1 MNATLSVSNL
11 DPLGDRTAAPND
23 APPAPGA
30 RAPVGANGVAPVSAT
45 FRNILRVVCLI
56 FAFAVVQTVVLW
68 QACNRGMR
76 TAMSLEDQGLPTL
89 DALASL
95 QEHLAVYRL
104 NSYEYLFAPEADRPR
119 LAQAADVIAAR
130 ARAEVRKIQLL
141 VPDDA
146 GREVA
151 TSLSA
156 AIEELDG
163 AFRKVRGL
171 VDADFAA
178 AMKAMDQEIP
188 PRVDRVATAANALKA
203 YGYQFSGDQANATF
217 ASFGWIKQN
226 AVWFGAGNILV
237 ALGAVV
243 FVRTASRRTRAK
255 LTETL
260 ARLDE
265 RSAELA
271 SSLSLTDATLESTI
285 DGILVLDNQ
294 GEVTKHNRRFAEL
307 WRMPPDVLAAP
318 NRAQFLHVALEQVR
332 DPAGFHQFVEKA
344 RAQRELET
352 FDVVELKDGR
362 VFERHSKPQRLGA
375 TIVGRVWC
383 LRDVTERKRAE
394 ESLRLLS
401 SAVEQCKDSVLITD
415 AELDLPGP
423 RILFVNSAFT
433 EMTGYTSAEA
443 IGRTPRIL
451 QGPHTDKAVI
461 RRLRQNLESGEKFV
475 GEGVQYRKDGTEY
488 HQEWHIAPIQD
499 AAGKITH
506 YVAVQRDITKRKQAE
521 ADLVQAHTE
530 MVGISRQA
538 GMAEIATGV
547 LHNVGNVLN
556 SVNVSATLIGDI
568 VRQSKVNR
576 VAKLRDLFEENKA
589 ALGTFLDR
597 DPRGR
602 QVPAFV
608 SSLADHLTQEQTRQL
623 AELESLRKNVEHIK
637 DIVAM
642 QQNYARVSG
651 VAETVDLAALIE
663 DAIRMNAESFTRHGV
678 EIECDFQAKPT
689 LTTDKHKVLQILINL
704 LRNAKQACNETGH
717 QDRRIVVRVTAA
729 AGRCLVAVIDNGIG
743 ISPENLTRIFAH
755 GFTTKKTGH
764 GFGLHSGANAAKEI
778 GGALRVQSD
787 GAGCGATFTL
797 ELPVQPAYA

>member
-1 MNATLSVSNL
+1 MNATLPLSNL
-11 DPLGDRTAAPND
+11 GPLPMGERAAGPPPNPPQAPAAAGGD
-23 APPAPGA
+23 
-30 RAPVGANGVAPVSAT
+30 GVAPVSAT

-68 QACNRGMR
+68 QACNRGML
-76 TAMSLEDQGLPTL
+76 TATSLEQQGLPTL

-95 QEHLAVYRL
+95 QEHLAIYRL
-104 NSYEYLFAPEADRPR
+104 NSYEYLFAQEADRPR
-119 LAQAADVIAAR
+119 LAQAADLLATR
-130 ARAEVRKIQLL
+130 ARSEVGKIQLL
-141 VPDDA
+141 APDDA
-146 GREVA
+146 GRQRAA
-151 TSLSA
+151 TLSV

-178 AMKAMDQEIP
+178 AMKAMDRDIP
-188 PRVDRVATAANALKA
+188 PRIEHVAAAANALKA
-203 YGYQFSGDQANATF
+203 YGYQFSGGQANATF

-243 FVRTASRRTRAK
+243 FVRAASRRSRAK

-285 DGILVLDNQ
+285 DGILALDNQ
-294 GEVTKHNRRFAEL
+294 GEVTKQNRRFAEL

-318 NRAQFLHVALEQVR
+318 DRARLLSVALDQVR
-332 DPAGFHQFVEKA
+332 DPEGFRQFVEKA
-344 RAQRELET
+344 RAQPEHDT
-352 FDVVELKDGR
+352 FDVFELKDGR
-362 VFERHSKPQRLGA
+362 VIERHSKPQRIGTA
-375 TIVGRVWC
+375 IVGRVWC
-383 LRDVTERKRAE
+383 LRDITEQRQLQQRVE
-394 ESLRLLS
+394 EAHREL
-401 SAVEQCKDSVLITD
+401 VD
-415 AELDLPGP
+415 A
-423 RILFVNSAFT
+423 
-433 EMTGYTSAEA
+433 
-443 IGRTPRIL
+443 
-451 QGPHTDKAVI
+451 
-461 RRLRQNLESGEKFV
+461 
-475 GEGVQYRKDGTEY
+475 
-488 HQEWHIAPIQD
+488 
-499 AAGKITH
+499 
-506 YVAVQRDITKRKQAE
+506 
-521 ADLVQAHTE
+521 
-530 MVGISRQA
+530 SRQA

-556 SVNVSATLIGDI
+556 SVNVSATLLGDL
-568 VRQSKVNR
+568 VRQSKVSR
-576 VAKLRDLFEENKA
+576 VAKLSTLFEENKA
-589 ALGTFLDR
+589 ALGAFLDR

-608 SSLADHLTQEQTRQL
+608 RSLADHLAQEQTSQL

-651 VAETVDLAALIE
+651 VAETIDLAGLIE
-663 DAIRMNAESFTRHGV
+663 DAIHMNAESFSRHGV
-678 EIECDFQAKPT
+678 EIVYDYQAKPK
-689 LTTDKHKVLQILINL
+689 LATDKHKVLQIIINL
-704 LRNAKQACNETGH
+704 LHNAQQACNETGRP
-717 QDRRIVVRVTAA
+717 DRRIIVRVTAA

-755 GFTTKKTGH
+755 GFTTKKSGH
-764 GFGLHSGANAAKEI
+764 GFGLHSGANAATEI

-787 GAGCGATFTL
+787 GTGCGATFIL
-797 ELPVQPAYA
+797 ELPVQPAPA